1 MALEIWPR
9 EAHNGKHVWT
19 ANGAMWP
26 LAFSGLQCVMQD
38 ACEKEIIYIYIFI
51 YAMHILIH
59 LIYHGQGYE
68 YFSKNRGLD
77 SGQNVSWAIYKW
89 HLVGCQLGRS
99 EGWHKPPATI
109 LAPWPSLK
117 GRAPGQHLVAAGEKV
132 LQVSQIPGFRPP
144 KNKITPY
151 SAVNMHLSFVSMVSC
166 GASVGL
172 FWCISQSPYLY
183 NHYQLLHIP
192 EVPKPDLYTIICE
205 CWLSAAP
212 TAIFTVRPRI
222 LSAFLEDDFL

>member
-1 MALEIWPR
+1 MASVVGPTSKKIVSLAIWQASFASASAYR
-9 EAHNGKHVWT
+9 DGRYYCSLLFWRWRYDRGKLI
-19 ANGAMWP
+19 ME
-26 LAFSGLQCVMQD
+26 SMYGLQMVQCDHLPLVVCSVWCRMHVRKKL
-38 ACEKEIIYIYIFI
+38 CIYIFI

-183 NHYQLLHIP
+183 NHYQLLHI
-192 EVPKPDLYTIICE
+192 
-205 CWLSAAP
+205 
-212 TAIFTVRPRI
+212 
-222 LSAFLEDDFL
+222 